1 MFKVSH
7 PKSQS
12 NVSRTIRFTEELFSV
27 LNEIADKEG
36 TSFNELVLQCCRY
49 AIDNYDKSDELEELE

>member
-36 TSFNELVLQCCRY
+36 SSFNELVLQCCQY
-49 AIDNYDKSDELEELE
+49 AIDNYDKRDELEKLE